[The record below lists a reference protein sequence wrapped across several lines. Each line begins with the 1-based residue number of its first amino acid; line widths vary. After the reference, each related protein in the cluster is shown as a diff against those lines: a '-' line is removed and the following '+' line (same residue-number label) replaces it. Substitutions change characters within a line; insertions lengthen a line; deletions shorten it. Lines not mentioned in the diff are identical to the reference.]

1 MTDPTVNRG
10 PIPLPTP
17 PRRRRHA
24 PPPRERP
31 LGKYAAQ
38 TTVPVDR
45 SKAEVERVL
54 NRYGAIET
62 GILTKS
68 KEREVVLHFKVNKRT
83 VNWPM
88 ALPPKTGFRTEA
100 AYEQEVRRLHR
111 VLVITVKAMLEAVEA
126 KTTTFDKAFLVHG
139 GRGHGPDGGGAG
151 HSEVGHGPP
160 AGAGGGEPRAVRMR
174 HPTTLDDPPRKGAA
188 CCTRPCKRPMP
199 RRPRG
204 SWTGPRRCVP
214 GRSRSWWRS

>member
-126 KTTTFDKAFLVHG
+126 KTTTFDKAFLSYMVVEG
-139 GRGHGPDGGGAG
+139 TDQT
-151 HSEVGHGPP
+151 VGELVIPKLDTGLLRALAEENP
-160 AGAGGGEPRAVRMR
+160 AP
-174 HPTTLDDPPRKGAA
+174 
-188 CCTRPCKRPMP
+188 
-199 RRPRG
+199 
-204 SWTGPRRCVP
+204 
-214 GRSRSWWRS
+214 